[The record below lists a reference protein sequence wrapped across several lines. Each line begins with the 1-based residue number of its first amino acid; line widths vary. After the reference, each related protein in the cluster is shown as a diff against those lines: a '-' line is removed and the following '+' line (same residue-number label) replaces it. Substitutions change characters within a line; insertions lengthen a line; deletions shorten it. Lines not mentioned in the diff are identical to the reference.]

1 MTRIGAGAISL
12 DSRLPLND
20 GNSIPALGLG
30 VYQSPAGRVTHESVS
45 YALSVGYR
53 HIDTAA
59 IYGNEADVGRA
70 ILDSGIP
77 RSEVFVTTK
86 LWNQQQGYDSALRA
100 LERSLALLRM
110 EYVDLYLVHWP
121 VPGKRQDSW
130 RALEKLK
137 ADGRAR
143 SIGVSNYTVHH
154 LQDLLSNSGTA
165 PAINQVEFSPF
176 LFQQELLAFC
186 TAHRIQLEAY
196 SPLARG
202 QRFRDSTLLDIAKRH
217 QKSPAQIMVRWAL
230 ELGLVVI
237 PKSVRPGRILENAS
251 VFDFELSPM
260 DHERLAALNENL
272 RTDWDPSDTP

>member
-1 MTRIGAGAISL
+1 M
-12 DSRLPLND
+12 ND
-20 GNSIPALGLG
+20 GQSIPALGLG
-30 VYQSPAGRVTHESVS
+30 VYQSPAGRITYESVS
-45 YALSVGYR
+45 HALSVGYR

-59 IYGNEADVGRA
+59 IYGNESDVGRA
-70 ILDSGIP
+70 ILDSGIA

-86 LWNQQQGYDSALRA
+86 LWNQQQGYDSALKA
-100 LERSLALLRM
+100 LDRSLALLKM

-121 VPGKRQDSW
+121 VPGKRDDSW

-137 ADGRAR
+137 ADGRAK

-154 LQDLLSNSGTA
+154 LQDLLSKSKTV
-165 PAINQVEFSPF
+165 PAVNQVEFSPF
-176 LFQQELLAFC
+176 LYQKDLLTFC
-186 TAHRIQLEAY
+186 KAHAIQLEAY

-202 QRFRDSTLLDIAKRH
+202 ERFKDPTLVDIAKRH
-217 QKSPAQIMVRWAL
+217 RKSPAQIMVRWAL

-260 DHERLAALNENL
+260 DRERLAGLNENL
-272 RTDWDPSDTP
+272 RTDWDPTDTP

>member
-1 MTRIGAGAISL
+1 VQSHLPGL
-12 DSRLPLND
+12 ESRLPLND
-20 GNSIPALGLG
+20 GQSIPALGLG
-30 VYQSPAGRVTHESVS
+30 VYQSPAGRITYESVS
-45 YALSVGYR
+45 HALSVGYR

-59 IYGNEADVGRA
+59 IYGNESDVGRA
-70 ILDSGIP
+70 ILDSGIA

-86 LWNQQQGYDSALRA
+86 LWNQQQGYDSALKA
-100 LERSLALLRM
+100 LDRSLALLKM

-121 VPGKRQDSW
+121 VPGKRDDSW

-137 ADGRAR
+137 ADGRAK

-154 LQDLLSNSGTA
+154 LQDLLSKSKTV
-165 PAINQVEFSPF
+165 PAVNQVEFSPF
-176 LFQQELLAFC
+176 LYQKDLLTFC
-186 TAHRIQLEAY
+186 KAHAIQLEAY

-202 QRFRDSTLLDIAKRH
+202 ERFKDPTLVDIAKRH

-237 PKSVRPGRILENAS
+237 PKSVRSGRILENAS

-260 DHERLAALNENL
+260 DRERLAGLNENL
-272 RTDWDPSDTP
+272 RTDWDPTDTP

>member
-1 MTRIGAGAISL
+1 MQSHLPGL
-12 DSRLPLND
+12 ESRLPLND
-20 GNSIPALGLG
+20 GQSIPALGLG
-30 VYQSPAGRVTHESVS
+30 VYQSPAGRITYESVS
-45 YALSVGYR
+45 RALSVGYR

-59 IYGNEADVGRA
+59 IYGNESDVGRA
-70 ILDSGIP
+70 ILDSGIA

-86 LWNQQQGYDSALRA
+86 LWNQQQGYDSALKA
-100 LERSLALLRM
+100 LDRSLALLKM

-121 VPGKRQDSW
+121 VPGKRDDSW

-137 ADGRAR
+137 ADGRAK

-154 LQDLLSNSGTA
+154 LQDLLSKSKTV
-165 PAINQVEFSPF
+165 PAVNQVEFSPF
-176 LFQQELLAFC
+176 LYQKDLLTFC
-186 TAHRIQLEAY
+186 KAHAIQLEAY

-202 QRFRDSTLLDIAKRH
+202 ERFKDPTLVDIAKRH
-217 QKSPAQIMVRWAL
+217 RKSPAQIMVRWAL

-260 DHERLAALNENL
+260 DRERLAGLNENL
-272 RTDWDPSDTP
+272 RTDWDPTDTP

>member
-1 MTRIGAGAISL
+1 MQSHLPGL
-12 DSRLPLND
+12 ESRLPLND
-20 GNSIPALGLG
+20 GQSIPALGLG
-30 VYQSPAGRVTHESVS
+30 VYQSPAGRITYESVS
-45 YALSVGYR
+45 HALSVGYR

-59 IYGNEADVGRA
+59 IYGNESDVGRA
-70 ILDSGIP
+70 ILDSGIA

-86 LWNQQQGYDSALRA
+86 LWNQQQGYDSALKA
-100 LERSLALLRM
+100 LDRSLALLKM

-121 VPGKRQDSW
+121 VPGKRDDSW

-137 ADGRAR
+137 ADGRAK

-154 LQDLLSNSGTA
+154 LQDLLSKSKTV
-165 PAINQVEFSPF
+165 PAVNQVEFSPF
-176 LFQQELLAFC
+176 LYQKDLLTFC
-186 TAHRIQLEAY
+186 KAHAIQLEAY

-202 QRFRDSTLLDIAKRH
+202 ERFKDPTLVDIAKRH

-260 DHERLAALNENL
+260 DRERLAGLNENL
-272 RTDWDPSDTP
+272 RTDWDPTDTP

>member
-1 MTRIGAGAISL
+1 MQSHLPGL
-12 DSRLPLND
+12 ESRLPLND
-20 GNSIPALGLG
+20 GQSIPALGLG
-30 VYQSPAGRVTHESVS
+30 VYQSPAGRITYESVS
-45 YALSVGYR
+45 HALSVGYR

-59 IYGNEADVGRA
+59 IYGNESDVGRA
-70 ILDSGIP
+70 ILDSGIA

-86 LWNQQQGYDSALRA
+86 LWNQQQGYDSALKA
-100 LERSLALLRM
+100 LDRSLALLKM

-121 VPGKRQDSW
+121 VPGKRDDSW

-137 ADGRAR
+137 ADGRAK

-154 LQDLLSNSGTA
+154 LQDLLSKSKTV
-165 PAINQVEFSPF
+165 PAVNQVEFSPF
-176 LFQQELLAFC
+176 LYQKDLLTFC
-186 TAHRIQLEAY
+186 KAHAIQLEAY

-202 QRFRDSTLLDIAKRH
+202 ERFKDPTLVDIAKRH

-237 PKSVRPGRILENAS
+237 PKSVRSGRILENAS

-260 DHERLAALNENL
+260 DRERLAGLNENL
-272 RTDWDPSDTP
+272 RTDWDPTDTP

>member
-1 MTRIGAGAISL
+1 MQSHLPGL
-12 DSRLPLND
+12 ESRLPLND
-20 GNSIPALGLG
+20 GQSIPALGLG
-30 VYQSPAGRVTHESVS
+30 VYQSPAGRITYESVS
-45 YALSVGYR
+45 HALSVGYR

-59 IYGNEADVGRA
+59 IYGNESDVGRA
-70 ILDSGIP
+70 ILDSGIA

-86 LWNQQQGYDSALRA
+86 LWNQQQGYDSALKA
-100 LERSLALLRM
+100 LDRSLALLKM

-121 VPGKRQDSW
+121 VPGKRDDSW

-137 ADGRAR
+137 ADGRAK

-154 LQDLLSNSGTA
+154 LQDLLSKSKTV
-165 PAINQVEFSPF
+165 PAVNQVEFSPF
-176 LFQQELLAFC
+176 LYQKDLLTFC
-186 TAHRIQLEAY
+186 KAHAIQLEAY

-202 QRFRDSTLLDIAKRH
+202 ERFKDPTLVDIAKRH
-217 QKSPAQIMVRWAL
+217 RKSPAQIMVRWAL

-260 DHERLAALNENL
+260 DRERLAGLNENL
-272 RTDWDPSDTP
+272 RTDWDPTDTP

>member
-1 MTRIGAGAISL
+1 MQSHLPGL
-12 DSRLPLND
+12 ESRLPLND
-20 GNSIPALGLG
+20 GQSIPALGLG
-30 VYQSPAGRVTHESVS
+30 VYQSPAGRITYESVS
-45 YALSVGYR
+45 HALSVGYR

-59 IYGNEADVGRA
+59 IYGNESDVGRA
-70 ILDSGIP
+70 ILDSGIA

-86 LWNQQQGYDSALRA
+86 LWNQQQGYDSALKA
-100 LERSLALLRM
+100 LDRSLALLKM

-121 VPGKRQDSW
+121 VPGKRDESW

-137 ADGRAR
+137 ADGRAK

-154 LQDLLSNSGTA
+154 LQDLLSKSKTV
-165 PAINQVEFSPF
+165 PAVNQVEFSPF
-176 LFQQELLAFC
+176 LYQKDLLTFC
-186 TAHRIQLEAY
+186 KAHAIQLEAY

-202 QRFRDSTLLDIAKRH
+202 ERFKDPTLVDIAKRH
-217 QKSPAQIMVRWAL
+217 RKSPAQIMVRWAL

-260 DHERLAALNENL
+260 DRERLAGLNENL
-272 RTDWDPSDTP
+272 RTDWDPTDTP

>member
-1 MTRIGAGAISL
+1 VQSHLPGL
-12 DSRLPLND
+12 ESRLPLND
-20 GNSIPALGLG
+20 GQSIPALGLG
-30 VYQSPAGRVTHESVS
+30 VYQSPAGRITYESVS
-45 YALSVGYR
+45 HALSVGYR

-59 IYGNEADVGRA
+59 IYGNESDVGRA
-70 ILDSGIP
+70 ILDSGIA

-86 LWNQQQGYDSALRA
+86 LWNQQQGYDSALKA
-100 LERSLALLRM
+100 LDRSLALLKM

-121 VPGKRQDSW
+121 VPGKRDDSW

-137 ADGRAR
+137 ADGRAK

-154 LQDLLSNSGTA
+154 LQDLLSKSKTV
-165 PAINQVEFSPF
+165 PAVNQVEFSPF
-176 LFQQELLAFC
+176 LYQKDLLTFC
-186 TAHRIQLEAY
+186 KAHAIQLEAY

-202 QRFRDSTLLDIAKRH
+202 ERFKDPTLVDIAKRH
-217 QKSPAQIMVRWAL
+217 RKSPAQIMVRWAL

-260 DHERLAALNENL
+260 DRERLAGLNENL
-272 RTDWDPSDTP
+272 RTDWDPTDTP